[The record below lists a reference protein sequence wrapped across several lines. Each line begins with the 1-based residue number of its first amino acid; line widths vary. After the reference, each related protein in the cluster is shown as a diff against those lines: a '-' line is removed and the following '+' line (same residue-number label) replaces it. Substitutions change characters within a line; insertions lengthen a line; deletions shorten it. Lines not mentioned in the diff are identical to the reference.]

1 MKKKRY
7 RISLRVK
14 LVMFT
19 TVLAIITYSM
29 SAVFLYIVFDY
40 VRSYL
45 NISLTMFTVLT
56 LLLGIIWSGILAYV
70 AAGFITKKLITLQK
84 AAAQAADGYLNQPI
98 DIKGTDDE
106 IQALAVSFNAML
118 ENLRTMVHNIDSHFT
133 LTNEAVKEVESASDQ
148 VRQHSVLVSTSIDDI
163 SKGAQASAEA
173 IQDTAEAVET
183 ATDLAGQVQATALA
197 SSEKSTA
204 MLQTLANSRQIVNS
218 LVNGIQALADN
229 QEASLEDVNHLKE
242 NALEVE
248 SVITMVGEIAAQT
261 NLLALNASIEAAHA
275 GEHGRGFAV
284 VAEEIR
290 KLADESTGA
299 VTNITEL
306 IAAIQ
311 QDVAQVVDRI
321 NENVNQARTEA
332 DKGSTTNETI
342 GEMAISIEQT
352 AQEIEKITKL
362 VDEQL
367 ESIQSTASRSQDV
380 AAIAEETSAGAEEV
394 NASVYEQAASI
405 DRVDQLTKKLAEQA
419 DELNRQIR
427 SFVVE

>member
-1 MKKKRY
+1 MEKKRY
-7 RISLRVK
+7 RFSLRVK

-19 TVLAIITYSM
+19 TILATITYST
-29 SAVFLYIVFDY
+29 SALFLYIVFDY
-40 VRSYL
+40 VREYL
-45 NISLTMFTVLT
+45 HISLTLFTILT

-70 AAGFITKKLITLQK
+70 AAGFITKRLVTLEK
-84 AAAQAADGYLNQPI
+84 AAAKAADGYLNQPI
-98 DIKGTDDE
+98 DVKGTDDE
-106 IQALAVSFNAML
+106 IHALAVSFDAML
-118 ENLRTMVHNIDSHFT
+118 GNLRTMVRNIDSHFE
-133 LTNEAVKEVESASDQ
+133 LTNEAVVEVKSASNQ
-148 VRQHSVLVSTSIDDI
+148 VRQHSELVSTSIDDI

-183 ATDLAGQVQATALA
+183 ATNLAGQVQTTAL
-197 SSEKSTA
+197 SSKEKSTA
-204 MLQTLANSRQIVNS
+204 MLKTLAESKQIVSS
-218 LVNGIQALADN
+218 LVNGIQQLADN
-229 QEASLEDVNHLKE
+229 QEASLGDVNHLKE

-284 VAEEIR
+284 VADEIR

-311 QDVAQVVDRI
+311 KDVAQVVGRI
-321 NENVNQARTEA
+321 NENVNLAKAEA
-332 DKGSTTNETI
+332 DKGSTTNQTI
-342 GEMAISIEQT
+342 SDMANSIEQT

-362 VDEQL
+362 VDKQL
-367 ESIQSTASRSQDV
+367 ESIQSTASRSQEV

-405 DRVDQLTKKLAEQA
+405 DKVDQLTKKLAQQT
-419 DELNRQIR
+419 DELNQQIR
-427 SFVVE
+427 SFIVK